1 MNLQIKEGDKLYVVT
16 RQDISFGYQ
25 GVQAQHAIVEFCFQ
39 HPEIAKTW
47 YENSNYLGFLSV
59 ANENELMAL
68 AEQAAANDIHVSV
81 FREPDVDNEVTAI
94 AIAPGP
100 KSKKLVSKLELALK
114 DK

>member
-1 MNLQIKEGDKLYVVT
+1 
-16 RQDISFGYQ
+16 
-25 GVQAQHAIVEFCFQ
+25 VQSIHAAMQFAFE
-39 HPEIAKTW
+39 HPEVNKVW

-59 ANENELMAL
+59 ANENELMEL
-68 AEQAAANDIHVSV
+68 AEQAVANDIHVSI

-100 KSKKLVSKLELALK
+100 KSKKLVSKLDLALK

>member
-1 MNLQIKEGDKLYVVT
+1 MQSI
-16 RQDISFGYQ
+16 
-25 GVQAQHAIVEFCFQ
+25 HAAMQFAFE
-39 HPEIAKTW
+39 HPEVNKVW

-59 ANENELMAL
+59 ANENELMVL
-68 AEQAAANDIHVSV
+68 VEQAVANDIHVSV

-100 KSKKLVSKLELALK
+100 KSKKLVSKLDLALK